1 MPFLLYLMLL
11 TLLLLFLKQVRKFF
25 FPLIFLVSISFFAAF
40 NFNLKVKENFTNFYF
55 QINQIKTA
63 LFSDD
68 SSYKNTP
75 FYIREFAT
83 FYDTWRLN
91 KFIGGGVKN
100 FRYYCHERENIDKNT
115 KFVCN
120 MHPHNYYL
128 EILTETGV
136 IGFLIL
142 ISIVFIALYMTLYK
156 KYFSKVSLQNN
167 NIIVPFI
174 FLFFVEMFPIKSTGS
189 FFTTGNSTCLFLILG
204 ILVGLSQKDNLIE
217 KGV

>member
-1 MPFLLYLMLL
+1 
-11 TLLLLFLKQVRKFF
+11 
-25 FPLIFLVSISFFAAF
+25 
-40 NFNLKVKENFTNFYF
+40 
-55 QINQIKTA
+55 
-63 LFSDD
+63 
-68 SSYKNTP
+68 
-75 FYIREFAT
+75 
-83 FYDTWRLN
+83 
-91 KFIGGGVKN
+91 
-100 FRYYCHERENIDKNT
+100 
-115 KFVCN
+115 

-189 FFTTGNSTCLFLILG
+189 FFTTGNSTYLFLILG

>member
-1 MPFLLYLMLL
+1 MIL
-11 TLLLLFLKQVRKFF
+11 
-25 FPLIFLVSISFFAAF
+25 
-40 NFNLKVKENFTNFYF
+40 
-55 QINQIKTA
+55 
-63 LFSDD
+63 
-68 SSYKNTP
+68 SYKNTP

-142 ISIVFIALYMTLYK
+142 ISIVFIALYMTFIK
-156 KYFSKVSLQNN
+156 
-167 NIIVPFI
+167 NIFQKCPCKIIILLFH
-174 FLFFVEMFPIKSTGS
+174 LFFY
-189 FFTTGNSTCLFLILG
+189 FLLKCFLLKA
-204 ILVGLSQKDNLIE
+204 LVVFLPQVTRLIYF
-217 KGV
+217 